1 MMCFGEPMRSG
12 HSRRSRGLG
21 LLIWKL
27 ALVAALSV
35 AAPDARAGSPAKW
48 HPGHYVFVGH
58 GKIGPEHLA
67 QHFRGVQKC
76 YAWNLLEPE
85 HGRYDFSA
93 VRSDLALLQR
103 HGKRLVLQLQYKAFG
118 KDGCYAPAYLRGPG
132 YGGGVYRASSGS
144 LNPVLWNAKVGE
156 RMDALSAALG
166 RELDREPVLEAVVL
180 PETAPS
186 ANLAKSPQDG
196 VEAYTPIGYMEALK
210 QRMLAVRRAFPNTV
224 VIQYANYP
232 PDLLEQLTDYMKEIG
247 VGLGGPD
254 VYPRPDGVSDPK
266 KGVYRLYPKM
276 SGVVPLGAAVQSPDY
291 SVANKKRTAAF
302 DRGHDRNSVAVT
314 PEEETPIP
322 VREHLRL
329 AQEKLKLNYL
339 FWAAHPK
346 GCLDNVKRMLAEP
359 DLAKDPAGGLDGR
372 CPPRAFLGPA
382 K

>member
-1 MMCFGEPMRSG
+1 MRA
-12 HSRRSRGLG
+12 
-21 LLIWKL
+21 L
-27 ALVAALSV
+27 AIGAVFCLVTTGYGTGPST
-35 AAPDARAGSPAKW
+35 KW

-58 GKIGPEHLA
+58 GQIGPEHILG
-67 QHFRGVQKC
+67 HFRGVQKC
-76 YAWNLLEPE
+76 YAWDMLEPGP
-85 HGRYDFSA
+85 GRYDFSS
-93 VRSDLALLQR
+93 VRADLALLQK
-103 HGKRLVLQLQYKAFG
+103 HGKQLVLQLQYKAFG
-118 KDGCYAPAYLRGPG
+118 KDRCYVPADIRGPEF
-132 YGGGVYRASSGS
+132 GGGVYRASSGS
-144 LNPVLWNAKVGE
+144 FNPVLWNAKVGE

-166 RELDREPVLEAVVL
+166 SALDREPALEAVVL

-186 ANLAKSPQDG
+186 ANLIESPQDG
-196 VEAYTPIGYMEALK
+196 VEAYTPAGYMDALQ

-302 DRGHDRNSVAVT
+302 DRGQDRMGVVVT
-314 PEEETPIP
+314 PEEEIPIP
-322 VREHLRL
+322 VREHLKL

-346 GCLDNVKRMLAEP
+346 ECVENVKRLLAEP
-359 DLAKDPAGGLDGR
+359 DLADDPTGGLDAR
-372 CPPRAFLGPA
+372 CPPKAFLNTGTG
-382 K
+382 KGQR

>member
-1 MMCFGEPMRSG
+1 MIIFGAPVRSG
-12 HSRRSRGLG
+12 HGPRSLGAGLP
-21 LLIWKL
+21 IWKL
-27 ALVAALSV
+27 SLVAALAV
-35 AAPDARAGSPAKW
+35 AATAARAGSPAKW

-58 GKIGPEHLA
+58 GNIEPEHLSA
-67 QHFRGVQKC
+67 HFRGVQKC

-85 HGRYDFSA
+85 YGRHDFSA
-93 VRSDLALLQR
+93 VRADLALLHK

-118 KDGCYAPAYLRGPG
+118 KERCYAPAYLRGPE

-156 RMDALSAALG
+156 RMDALSEALG
-166 RELDREPVLEAVVL
+166 RELDREPALEAVVL

-186 ANLAKSPQDG
+186 ANLTKSPQDG
-196 VEAYTPIGYMEALK
+196 VETYTPAGYMGALQ

-314 PEEETPIP
+314 PEEEMPIP

-339 FWAAHPK
+339 FWAVHPK
-346 GCLDNVKRMLAEP
+346 GCFDNVKRMLAEP

-372 CPPRAFLGPA
+372 CPQKAFLRPA
-382 K
+382 N